1 MRNPWKLTSFVLIT
15 LLAAT
20 VGGDAIVNR
29 AAADRQ
35 PKMQEALD
43 ELRAAATS
51 LEAADHDKG
60 GHRAKALELTRAAI
74 GQVEAGGKFD
84 NRH

>member
-29 AAADRQ
+29 AAAERQ
-35 PKMQEALD
+35 PKMQQALD

-60 GHRAKALELTRAAI
+60 GHRAKALELTNSAI
-74 GQVEAGGKFD
+74 DEVERGIEWDRK
-84 NRH
+84 H

>member
-1 MRNPWKLTSFVLIT
+1 MRNPWKLTSFALIA
-15 LLAAT
+15 LLATA
-20 VGGDAIVNR
+20 VGRGAIVNQ
-29 AAADRQ
+29 ASAERQ

-74 GQVEAGGKFD
+74 GQVEAGVKFD